1 MAGKRVLSWGA
12 ASAAVAAVLLTAGCG
27 GNDVTF
33 TPAADTSGAIQP
45 AGGAPSGGSGGSG
58 AAPSSSARVPS
69 NRVITRQ
76 GSTICVRNKDTGS
89 RACASD
95 HGTAVV
101 DGVVIV
107 NGKVVSTYGSSDGS
121 VVVDNGSVVVDNGS
135 VVVDN
140 GSVVDNEDAASV
152 PTSGRVT
159 LTGAVQ
165 WQGSASGTCHRQG
178 EVRHTQVTLAGGRR
192 LEIDVVGSGVV
203 RIELATGGDTYSG
216 NWVGD
221 NGIVSLAG
229 KSLKVNDAPVGRGS
243 HLVRV
248 TAALD
253 C

>member
-27 GNDVTF
+27 GKDVTF

-58 AAPSSSARVPS
+58 AAPSSSAKVPS
-69 NRVITRQ
+69 NLDITRQ

-89 RACASD
+89 QACVSD

-101 DGVVIV
+101 NGVVIV
-107 NGKVVSTYGSSDGS
+107 DGKVVSTSGSSDGS
-121 VVVDNGSVVVDNGS
+121 VVVDNGSVVVDG
-135 VVVDN
+135 
-140 GSVVDNEDAASV
+140 DAASV
-152 PTSGRVT
+152 PTSGRVA
-159 LTGAVQ
+159 LAGAVQ
-165 WQGSASGTCHRQG
+165 WQGSASGTCHRRG
-178 EVRHTQVTLAGGRR
+178 EVRHAQVTLAGGGGGR
-192 LEIDVVGSGVV
+192 LEIDVVGTGVV
-203 RIELATGGDTYSG
+203 RIVLTTGGDTYSG

-221 NGIVSLAG
+221 NGIVSLAD

-243 HLVRV
+243 RIVRV